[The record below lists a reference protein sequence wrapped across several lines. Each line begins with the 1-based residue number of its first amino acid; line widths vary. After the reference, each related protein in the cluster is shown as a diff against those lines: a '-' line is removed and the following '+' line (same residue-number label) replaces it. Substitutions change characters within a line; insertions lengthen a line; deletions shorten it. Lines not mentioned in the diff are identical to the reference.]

1 MGLTPKSA
9 ITPSFRFRHTR
20 TPPSRINDHLRYS
33 HRIKAVVGNRE
44 VSIQLVQPVCSL
56 FPNPPHHNSFH
67 NSSVTVASEK
77 GFDTCCFKSFT
88 WDGTPTGQ
96 ESTLAENPTYIT
108 GTNEHSAVL
117 FVHDALG
124 WKFSNA
130 RLLADHFAKEVCF
143 FPPYLCISQ
152 RDLYPNDLAS
162 SRQT

>member
-1 MGLTPKSA
+1 M
-9 ITPSFRFRHTR
+9 
-20 TPPSRINDHLRYS
+20 
-33 HRIKAVVGNRE
+33 
-44 VSIQLVQPVCSL
+44 
-56 FPNPPHHNSFH
+56 
-67 NSSVTVASEK
+67 ASEE

-88 WDGTPTGQ
+88 WDGTPKGQ
-96 ESTLAENPTYIT
+96 ESTLAENLTYIT

-130 RLLADHFAKEVCF
+130 RLLADHFAKEVCV
-143 FPPYLCISQ
+143 FPPYLYISS